1 MQNRKYGWKYKGY
14 EHNMDYAEKIKE
26 LKNKK
31 DAVILVHN
39 YQRGEVQ
46 EIADYLGDSLDLSK
60 KANSTDAEMI
70 VFCGVRFMA
79 ETAKILSPEKKVLMP
94 REEAGCPMANMVM
107 PDDVLN
113 LRKKHPNAKVVSYVN
128 TNADVKAVSDVCC
141 TSANAVKVVENIESD
156 EIIFIPD
163 RNLGAYV
170 KRFVD
175 KKIILWDGFCYVHD
189 QIQKEEVLQSKKRSP
204 DALLLVHPECRPEV
218 IDIADKVLSTSGMI
232 KFAKESHAKSFLIG
246 TEEGIIYRL
255 KKENPNKEFYS
266 AGTPKIC
273 SNMKLTHL
281 EDVYNALN
289 EEKHEIILPN
299 DIIKASRKALE
310 EMLRYV

>member
-1 MQNRKYGWKYKGY
+1 
-14 EHNMDYAEKIKE
+14 MDYAEKIKE
-26 LKNKK
+26 LKEKK

-46 EIADYLGDSLDLSK
+46 EIADYLGDSLELSR
-60 KANSTDAEMI
+60 KANSTDAEII

-94 REEAGCPMANMVM
+94 IEEAGCPMANMVT
-107 PDDVLN
+107 PEDVLA
-113 LRKKHPNAKVVSYVN
+113 LRKEHPNAKVVSYVN
-128 TNADVKAVSDVCC
+128 TNADVKAVTDVCC
-141 TSANAVKVVENIESD
+141 TSANAVKVVENIESN

-163 RNLGAYV
+163 RNLGSYV

-189 QIQKEEVLQSKKRSP
+189 QIQKEEVLQSKKRFP
-204 DALLLVHPECRPEV
+204 EALLLVHPECRPEV
-218 IDIADKVLSTSGMI
+218 IDIADEVLSTSGMI
-232 KFAKESHAKSFLIG
+232 KFAKESNARFFLIG
-246 TEEGIIYRL
+246 TEEGILYRL
-255 KKENPNKEFYS
+255 KKENSEKEFFK
-266 AGTPKIC
+266 AGKTIIC
-273 SNMKLTHL
+273 SDMKLTRQ
-281 EDVYNALN
+281 EDVYLALK
-289 EEKHEIILPN
+289 EEKYEITLPN